1 MSTSKTGWSGL
12 TLGALAL
19 VGLSLAGCDSW
30 PWSQSDAGSR
40 AQQASAPP
48 AGLENIAPQA
58 GGPATARTTT
68 TPPLTSVV
76 AAPIAPPPAPDEVV
90 PPQPSPTMVWVP
102 GYWSFDG
109 TNWTWVSGQYQTP
122 PRPTA
127 QWVPGHWVPQSGGG
141 GVWVWVA
148 GRWS

>member
-1 MSTSKTGWSGL
+1 MSTSRAFVSIITFG
-12 TLGALAL
+12 TLAVASLALA
-19 VGLSLAGCDSW
+19 ACDSF
-30 PWSQSDAGSR
+30 PWTRSAAGAP
-40 AQQASAPP
+40 AQEAGAASS
-48 AGLENIAPQA
+48 GLENIAPQA
-58 GGPATARTTT
+58 GTPPTARTTT
-68 TPPLTSVV
+68 TPPLTSIV
-76 AAPIAPPPAPDEVV
+76 AAPIAPPPAPDEAI
-90 PPQPSPTMVWVP
+90 PPKPSPTVVWVP

-127 QWVPGHWVPQSGGG
+127 QWLPGHWSPQSGGG